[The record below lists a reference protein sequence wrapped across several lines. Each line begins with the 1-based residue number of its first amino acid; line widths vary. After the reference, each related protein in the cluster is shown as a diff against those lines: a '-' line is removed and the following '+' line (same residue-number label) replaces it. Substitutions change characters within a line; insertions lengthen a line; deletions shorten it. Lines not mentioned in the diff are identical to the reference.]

1 MMHSITST
9 QAQHLAQLV
18 AALRPGWDIPG
29 IRAAIHAAKDRAP
42 ADDLALALIRLT
54 RRTDLRTPA
63 VLAEDGP
70 HWLAPDLQQVRDS
83 RRPKC
88 PEHQVD
94 TRVSDGLCPLCLA
107 DRKGGDGYEGQG
119 WERDDP
125 DRIEMN
131 RMGAEAVRRAINHA
145 RTSRTKEQDQ

>member
-9 QAQHLAQLV
+9 QAQLLAQLV
-18 AALRPGWDIPG
+18 AALRPGWDVPG

-63 VLAEDGP
+63 VLTEDGP

-88 PEHQVD
+88 PQHQVD

-119 WERDDP
+119 WERGDP
-125 DRIEMN
+125 DRIETN
-131 RMGAEAVRRAINHA
+131 ARGARRARAAIRH
-145 RTSRTKEQDQ
+145 TPTEEDQ